1 MSGVNRKEK
10 KYAKLMR
17 NQPSNFTFSSADPGA
32 GRSGMGPSE
41 PQTDNPNY
49 SCFTSHQGVNG
60 DHGQQQQVG
69 SSHQPSSYGDRQRGS
84 HRGGFRGQRG
94 SSRGSYRSYSQ
105 EIPKII
111 TATNFAQA
119 RAAEINAMLKAVT
132 HKSGSQFLQSLPPAM
147 RRRAMSHNL
156 KRLPRRLREI
166 AKKEVEKIAQLKK
179 EQSKSKSR
187 KARRRHGNLLME
199 FNRRQRKNIWL
210 ETHIWHAKRFH
221 MVKKWGYC
229 LGTKPTTKSY
239 RACYRAMSKQCLLQD
254 LSYYCCLELNG
265 TEDNLLKTLTCLSS
279 REAGT
284 TFASVACLSG
294 KCQGSLVLYKAD
306 QYPEKP
312 LGPVTFLWRP
322 KTLSENRQLWI
333 WAHPALK
340 MDLLTELQLVCQCLD
355 VPVPEPAPSEC
366 RTVTRTPVKQAKVIG
381 SKRKLHDKAGE
392 QVVPEK
398 KIIGNGTRDPLETV
412 IWTSLTTGIVIE
424 DLTMEILRYR
434 LIGPLSHCVMFE
446 AIQAAG
452 ILKVSLLLEMAFC
465 EDERFTVASKNSEG
479 REETGL
485 HSWWSEY
492 CESPENVTL
501 HNRQEG
507 VLLLLP
513 GIASPAEISAG
524 TVLGLTVGD
533 PRLNMPKNRTTAMPD
548 PTQPKDLEKIRE
560 LCLNGVGAEC
570 AQSQIWDRNIRNI
583 VTETKI
589 TEQELNGMRSKLL
602 VPGTRLDLGPQESKI
617 PILLVQQPGK
627 MAGQEHT
634 GWGSGW
640 DILIP
645 KGWGMAFW
653 IPLIYRGARAGGLQE
668 GAKHTQYK
676 GLPHFPDDFPDCP
689 AGMQHSEETEKE
701 LIAKYK
707 KYPPAKRPNYIH
719 HGTMTPFRCPW
730 QRLVE
735 DWETQNQDGGIK
747 PTMSDQEQGLRSELQ
762 ASNREAVGVH
772 EKGAF
777 EEISSEEKPP
787 NLEEKMEE
795 ESESMTTLEQNTGCK
810 NIHNP
815 SNRDCSSKSG
825 HVSILR
831 NRKLLKQ
838 VSAWCRPTSSRGQQT
853 RQYRGSAP
861 VQMTADTVK
870 SVICSYPRFL
880 VWVRL
885 SLLKKGSPVANA
897 TICIPSKEDLQR
909 LASEPN
915 CSGPQEPKHRD
926 PFKQECKALR
936 KSQKKRT
943 LPQDSE
949 TAAGDLERKSASSF
963 GKVLIR
969 GLWPTQPLNVM
980 SHCSRLTIG
989 YVSQGDFSLT
999 VGCGEAWGFVSL
1011 LGLLRMVLSQPAER
1025 RGLALVRSP
1034 ASLQYRFA
1042 KINIEV

>member
-10 KYAKLMR
+10 KFAKLMR
-17 NQPSNFTFSSADPGA
+17 NQPSNITFSSSSDPGA
-32 GRSGMGPSE
+32 GRSGMGSSE
-41 PQTDNPNY
+41 SQTDSPHY
-49 SCFTSHQGVNG
+49 SCFTHHQGVNG
-60 DHGQQQQVG
+60 GHVQQQQVG
-69 SSHQPSSYGDRQRGS
+69 SSHQPSCYGDRQRGS

-94 SSRGSYRSYSQ
+94 SSRGNYRSYVQ

-119 RAAEINAMLKAVT
+119 RAAEINAMLKAVA
-132 HKSGSQFLQSLPPAM
+132 HKSSSQFLQSLPPAM
-147 RRRAMSHNL
+147 RRRAMSHNI

-229 LGTKPTTKSY
+229 LGNKPTTKSY

-254 LSYYCCLELNG
+254 LSYSCCLELSG
-265 TEDNLLKTLTCLSS
+265 TEDNLLKTLGRLSS
-279 REAGT
+279 RDAGT

-294 KCQGSLVLYKAD
+294 KRQGSLVLYKAD
-306 QYPEKP
+306 QYPTKP

-322 KTLSENRQLWI
+322 KTPSENRQLWI

-366 RTVTRTPVKQAKVIG
+366 KTITHVTANQTVPG
-381 SKRKLHDKAGE
+381 LKRKLQDNAGE
-392 QVVPEK
+392 EVIPEK
-398 KIIGNGTRDPLETV
+398 KIIGDGTRDPLQTV
-412 IWTSLTTGIVIE
+412 TWTSLTSGIVIE

-446 AIQAAG
+446 ALQAAA
-452 ILKVSLLLEMAFC
+452 IL
-465 EDERFTVASKNSEG
+465 KNSEG
-479 REETGL
+479 REESGL
-485 HSWWSEY
+485 RCWWSEY
-492 CESPENVTL
+492 CKRPENMTL
-501 HNRQEG
+501 HNGQEG

-513 GIASPAEISAG
+513 GIASPAEIPAG

-533 PRLNMPKNRTTAMPD
+533 PRLNMPKDRTTAMPD
-548 PTQPKDLEKIRE
+548 PTQVKDLEKIRE
-560 LCLNGVGAEC
+560 LCLNGVGAEF
-570 AQSQIWDRNIRNI
+570 AQSEIWDRNVRNI
-583 VTETKI
+583 VTETKL
-589 TEQELNGMRSKLL
+589 TEQELNQMRSKLL
-602 VPGTRLDLGPQESKI
+602 VPGSRLDLGPQESKV

-689 AGMQHSEETEKE
+689 AGIQHSMETEKE
-701 LIAKYK
+701 LIGKYK

-730 QRLVE
+730 QQLVE
-735 DWETQNQDGGIK
+735 DWKTQNQDGSFKLAG
-747 PTMSDQEQGLRSELQ
+747 SDQEQGLRPEMQVS
-762 ASNREAVGVH
+762 SREYVGVH
-772 EKGAF
+772 EK
-777 EEISSEEKPP
+777 EISSEEKPLK
-787 NLEEKMEE
+787 LEEEMEE
-795 ESESMTTLEQNTGCK
+795 ESESVTTLEPNIGCE
-810 NIHNP
+810 NLQNP
-815 SNRDCSSKSG
+815 STGDRCSESG

-831 NRKLLKQ
+831 SRKLLKQ
-838 VSAWCRPTSSRGQQT
+838 ISTWCRPTSSKGQQT
-853 RQYRGSAP
+853 RRYVGSAQ
-861 VQMTADTVK
+861 VQMTADAVK
-870 SVICSYPRFL
+870 AIICSHPRFL

-885 SLLKKGSPVANA
+885 SLLKKGSPVTNA
-897 TICIPSKEDLQR
+897 TICIPSEEDLHL

-915 CSGPQEPKHRD
+915 CPGPQEPKHRD
-926 PFKQECKALR
+926 PFKHQFKAS
-936 KSQKKRT
+936 KSQKKRAFS
-943 LPQDSE
+943 QDPE
-949 TAAGDLERKSASSF
+949 TAAGDLQRKPVASC
-963 GKVLIR
+963 GKDLIR
-969 GLWPTQPLNVM
+969 GLWPDRPQNVM

-989 YVSQGDFSLT
+989 FVTQGDFSLT
-999 VGCGEAWGFVSL
+999 VGCGEALGFVSL
-1011 LGLLRMVLSQPAER
+1011 VGLLHMVSSQPAER
-1025 RGLALVRSP
+1025 RGLALVRCP

-1042 KINIEV
+1042 KIDIEV

>member
-17 NQPSNFTFSSADPGA
+17 NQPSNITFTSSDPGA
-32 GRSGMGPSE
+32 GRSGMGPFES
-41 PQTDNPNY
+41 QTDNPHY
-49 SCFTSHQGVNG
+49 GCFTRHQGVNG
-60 DHGQQQQVG
+60 DHVQQQQVG
-69 SSHQPSSYGDRQRGS
+69 SSHQPSCYGDRQRGS
-84 HRGGFRGQRG
+84 HRGGFRGNRG

-105 EIPKII
+105 EIPKVI

-132 HKSGSQFLQSLPPAM
+132 HKSGSQFLQSLPPSM
-147 RRRAMSHNL
+147 RRRAMSHNI
-156 KRLPRRLREI
+156 KRLPRRLQEI
-166 AKKEVEKIAQLKK
+166 ARKEVEKIAQLKK

-187 KARRRHGNLLME
+187 KARRRHGNMLME

-239 RACYRAMSKQCLLQD
+239 RACYRAMTKQCLLQD

-265 TEDNLLKTLTCLSS
+265 TEDNLLKSLARLSS
-279 REAGT
+279 RDAGT

-306 QYPEKP
+306 RYPEKP

-322 KTLSENRQLWI
+322 KTQSENRQLWI

-355 VPVPEPAPSEC
+355 APVPEPAPSEC
-366 RTVTRTPVKQAKVIG
+366 KTITHTTVKQTNVVG
-381 SKRKLHDKAGE
+381 LKRKRQDKAGE
-392 QVVPEK
+392 VVIPEK
-398 KIIGNGTRDPLETV
+398 KIIGNGTRDPLKTV
-412 IWTSLTTGIVIE
+412 TWTSLTTGIIIE

-446 AIQAAG
+446 ALQAAV
-452 ILKVSLLLEMAFC
+452 L
-465 EDERFTVASKNSEG
+465 KNSEG
-479 REETGL
+479 SEEAGL
-485 HSWWSEY
+485 HCWWSEY
-492 CESPENVTL
+492 CKRPENVTL

-513 GIASPAEISAG
+513 GITSPAEISAG
-524 TVLGLTVGD
+524 TILGLTVGD
-533 PRLNMPKNRTTAMPD
+533 PRLNMPKNRTTAMQD
-548 PTQPKDLEKIRE
+548 PSQSKDLEKIRE

-570 AQSQIWDRNIRNI
+570 AQSQIWDRNVRNI

-589 TEQELNGMRSKLL
+589 SEQELNQMRSKLL

-689 AGMQHSEETEKE
+689 AGIQHSEETEKE
-701 LIAKYK
+701 LIGIYK

-719 HGTMTPFRCPW
+719 HGTKTPFRCPW

-735 DWETQNQDGGIK
+735 DWETQYPDGGIK
-747 PTMSDQEQGLRSELQ
+747 P
-762 ASNREAVGVH
+762 AVCNREQELSPEVQDPTKVYVGVH
-772 EKGAF
+772 EKEAS
-777 EEISSEEKPP
+777 EEMSSEEKPP
-787 NLEEKMEE
+787 ELVEEMEE
-795 ESESMTTLEQNTGCK
+795 DSESVTTLEPNTGCG
-810 NIHNP
+810 NIQNP
-815 SNRDCSSKSG
+815 STRECSSESG

-831 NRKLLKQ
+831 SRKLLKQ
-838 VSAWCRPTSSRGQQT
+838 ISTWCRPTSSRGQQT
-853 RQYRGSAP
+853 QRYRGSAQ
-861 VQMTADTVK
+861 VQMTTDTVK
-870 SVICSYPRFL
+870 SIICSYPRFL
-880 VWVRL
+880 IWVRL
-885 SLLKKGSPVANA
+885 SLLRKGSPVANA
-897 TICIPSKEDLQR
+897 TICVPSKEDLQ
-909 LASEPN
+909 LLVSDPN

-926 PFKQECKALR
+926 PFKHKCKAL
-936 KSQKKRT
+936 KSKKKRA
-943 LPQDSE
+943 LSQDLE
-949 TAAGDLERKSASSF
+949 TAAGDLGIKPVSSC
-963 GKVLIR
+963 GVDLIR
-969 GLWPTQPLNVM
+969 GLWPDQPQNVM

-989 YVSQGDFSLT
+989 YVSKGDFSLT
-999 VGCGEAWGFVSL
+999 VGCGEALGFVSL
-1011 LGLLRMVLSQPAER
+1011 LGLLHMVSSQPAER

-1034 ASLQYRFA
+1034 ASMQYRFA
-1042 KINIEV
+1042 KINVEV